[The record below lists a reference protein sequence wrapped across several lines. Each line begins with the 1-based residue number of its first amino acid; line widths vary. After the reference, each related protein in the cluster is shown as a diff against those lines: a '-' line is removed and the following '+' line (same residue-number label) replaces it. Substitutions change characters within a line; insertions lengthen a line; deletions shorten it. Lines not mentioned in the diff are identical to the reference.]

1 MSLLQ
6 KLIERARKTPGRKIV
21 FPEGNDPRVVL
32 AAERIAEER
41 IAVPILLGTE
51 SEIDR
56 VSAEDGIDDKKFH
69 AFDHL
74 KSELLDRFASEFCV
88 FRKRKNMTHEKGL
101 DIVRNR
107 LFFGAMMVRHGFADG
122 MVAGSLAS
130 TAETLRAAITV
141 IGLKEGVKTLSG
153 SFFMDLKTPTAS
165 GEKVLLFADC
175 GVNPN
180 PDSEQLSEIAVSSA
194 EHFRL
199 ICGKKPI
206 ISFLSF
212 STHGSAADESISRIR
227 QALSL
232 TVEKLKSAGIE
243 AEIDG
248 ELQADS
254 TLVPEVARR
263 KCKNGVIEGNANV
276 LIFPDLNSG
285 NISYK
290 LVERLAGASAYGPIL
305 QGLAKPVN
313 DLSRGCSVEDIIG
326 VTAITVCQIP
336 KP

>member
-6 KLIERARKTPGRKIV
+6 KLIERARKTPGKKIV

-32 AAERIAEER
+32 AAERIAEEG

-51 SEIDR
+51 AEIDR

-74 KSELLDRFASEFCV
+74 KSEMLDRFASEFCL

-101 DIVRNR
+101 EIVRNR

-153 SFFMDLKTPTAS
+153 SFFMDLKTPTAF
-165 GEKVLLFADC
+165 GGKVLLFADC

-180 PDSEQLSEIAVSSA
+180 PDSEQLAEIAVLSA
-194 EHFRL
+194 GHFRF
-199 ICGKKPI
+199 ICGEKPRI
-206 ISFLSF
+206 AFLSF
-212 STHGSAADESISRIR
+212 STHGSAGDDSISKIR
-227 QALSL
+227 NAIPM
-232 TVEKLKSAGIE
+232 TMEKLRASGIE
-243 AEIDG
+243 ADVDG

-254 TLVPEVARR
+254 ALVSEVAKR
-263 KCKNGVIEGNANV
+263 KCKNEVIEGNANV

-313 DLSRGCSVEDIIG
+313 DLSRGCSVDDIVG
-326 VTAITVCQIP
+326 VSAITVCQCG
-336 KP
+336 